1 MSFVGAA
8 THAAAAGHS
17 PGKCGV
23 LKGVASVR
31 KVKKPTIQDVA
42 RTAGVSSTS
51 ISNYLNGR
59 MDEMRAETQQRIST
73 AIRDLGYTPNSAARQ
88 LKTGNAPI
96 LGLLVP
102 SVVNPYFGELAVAVD
117 AAAQQKGFR
126 VVLCNTQRD
135 PERELAFVRELVA
148 YGVRGILA
156 ATGLHNVAAMS
167 SLIQQGVAFV
177 LFEAFASD
185 PGVERVD
192 VVSMNNMLAVEKAVD
207 CLVALG
213 HKSIAYATATP
224 FTPAR
229 LSRLQGYKNALQR
242 HRLGEGLLI
251 TDENIPSHTSAHNDA
266 DLAQFGH
273 VAAAH
278 ILSMQPRP
286 SAVIAMNDLVALGMM
301 SAFQE
306 QGVRIPADI
315 SVVGIDGIQLSSF
328 SFPALT
334 TVRQPYRQIAE
345 SAIERICARLADPS
359 RAGTT
364 TTLDASLVL
373 RASTAAQ

>member
-1 MSFVGAA
+1 M
-8 THAAAAGHS
+8 
-17 PGKCGV
+17 
-23 LKGVASVR
+23 R

-42 RTAGVSSTS
+42 RLAAVSSTS

-59 MDEMRAETQQRIST
+59 MEEMRPETQQRIST
-73 AIRDLGYTPNSAARQ
+73 AIRELGYTPNSAARQ
-88 LKTGNAPI
+88 LKTGNSPI

-102 SVVNPYFGELAVAVD
+102 SVVNPFFGELAVAVD

-135 PERELAFVRELVA
+135 RERELAFVRELVG

-167 SLIQQGVAFV
+167 SLIEQGVAFV

-185 PGVERVD
+185 PGIERVD

-213 HKSIAYATATP
+213 HTSIAYATATP

-229 LSRLQGYKNALQR
+229 LSRLQGYRNALQR
-242 HRLGEGLLI
+242 HHLGEGLLI

-286 SAVIAMNDLVALGMM
+286 SAVIAMNDLVGLGMM

-345 SAIERICARLADPS
+345 SAIERIGARLADPAC
-359 RAGTT
+359 AGTT
-364 TTLDASLVL
+364 TTFDASLVL
-373 RASTAAQ
+373 RASTAAR